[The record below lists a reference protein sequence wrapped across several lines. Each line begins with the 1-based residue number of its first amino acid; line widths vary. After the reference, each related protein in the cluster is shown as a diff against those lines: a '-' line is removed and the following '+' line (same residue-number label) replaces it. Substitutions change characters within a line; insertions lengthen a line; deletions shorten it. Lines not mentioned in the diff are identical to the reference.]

1 MTLKQYQSFD
11 ALASD
16 LIKSENGRL
25 RDVRITVPLARDII
39 ANGNCI
45 NRRFSPSKASGYAR
59 DIESGAWNRKKL
71 NTCDVKVEEGRAR
84 WADGQHRIK
93 GLIEAAD
100 VLGATDA
107 YLDVDV
113 SLVDSLLGQD
123 EGTPRTVRDHLE
135 IMGLDGVL
143 IAPALTKLFRQAA
156 NRGGT
161 ITEYIRFFEKD
172 DIQALLKQTADQV
185 RRWLAEAKADG
196 VKSPVK
202 ATELAITRATSLRGN
217 AGPGVEQRIDEILHD
232 LALGA
237 ATNPNVASLLEFF
250 DDNAD
255 ATKPGKKLALLASVV
270 TATLNNISLTPAQIA
285 RQTKKVRRVV
295 RAKKAAAPKS
305 SSSVSKGT
313 TGSMFGA
320 SA

>member
-1 MTLKQYQSFD
+1 MTLSYQSFAD
-11 ALASD
+11 LAAD
-16 LIKSENGRL
+16 LIQSENGRL
-25 RDVRITVPLARDII
+25 RDVRIDVPLARDIV

-45 NRRFSPSKASGYAR
+45 NRRFSPSKAAGYAR

-100 VLGATDA
+100 ELGATDP
-107 YLDVDV
+107 YIDVDI

-135 IMGLDGVL
+135 IMGLDGAL
-143 IAPALTKLFRQAA
+143 IAPALRELFRQAA
-156 NRGGT
+156 KRSGT
-161 ITEYIRFFEKD
+161 NTEYIRFFENED
-172 DIQALLKQTADQV
+172 NHTLLTQTAAHV
-185 RRWLAEAKADG
+185 RRWILEAKTEG

-202 ATELAITRATSLRGN
+202 PTELAITRARSLRGN
-217 AGPGVEQRIDEILHD
+217 GGPGVEEKIDDILHD
-232 LALGA
+232 MALGA
-237 ATNPNVASLLEFF
+237 ARFANVASLLEFF

-255 ATKPGKKLALLASVV
+255 ATKPKKKLDLMANVV
-270 TATLNNISLTPAQIA
+270 TATLNNISLTSAQIA
-285 RQTKKVRRVV
+285 RQTKKAKRVA

-305 SSSVSKGT
+305 SPASGT

-320 SA
+320 NP